1 MKTASALTGILILA
15 GTACPA
21 GAQTAAHSGDHRLYS
36 PQEIRWAPGPPS
48 LPKGAEAALLYGDPS
63 KEGPFVLRLRFPA
76 NYQIPPHRHPGAEI
90 LTVVSGTFMLG
101 SGETAD
107 KAKAQAMPSGGFTAM
122 PPNMAHY
129 AHTDEVTVVQI
140 NSMGPWSINYVNPND
155 DPRRQPQ

>member
-1 MKTASALTGILILA
+1 LSHNRLFCHDHGL
-15 GTACPA
+15 
-21 GAQTAAHSGDHRLYS
+21 GAAV
-36 PQEIRWAPGPPS
+36 
-48 LPKGAEAALLYGDPS
+48 GAREAALLYGDPA